1 MTHGRA
7 LAAIHVAA
15 VLFGLTGIFGELIQ
29 VGAMLITAGRA
40 SFAVLALF
48 ISIRSQGRGLGQGM
62 KAADFRTLPC
72 PSYPEIPLVWDL
84 WRVGGAIRDF
94 RPDCVHLATEG
105 PLGWAARRWLVR
117 RGLAFSS
124 AIHTRFP
131 EYVNSRWPWLPLRWG
146 YAFLRAFHRPSQAVL
161 VTTERM
167 REEFAGWGF
176 KQLALWRKGVD
187 TQLFRPPA
195 MPAAVSSLVFLY
207 VGRIAPEKNVEAFL
221 RLDLPG
227 EKQVVGDG
235 PQRADLQAAYPQ
247 VRFLGYR
254 HGAALAQAFQQ
265 ASVLVFPSRTD
276 TYGLVMLEALACGT
290 PVAAFPV
297 AGPLD
302 IVTEQVGA
310 MSEDLT
316 RAIDAARYCD
326 RAACAAYGASFS
338 WEAATQQFLSGLV
351 ALEEE
356 EAVSLQTVP
365 AF

>member
-1 MTHGRA
+1 MRLLIVSDAWAPQVNGVVTSLQA
-7 LAAIHVAA
+7 LVS
-15 VLFGLTGIFGELIQ
+15 EL
-29 VGAMLITAGRA
+29 
-40 SFAVLALF
+40 
-48 ISIRSQGRGLGQGM
+48 RGLGHQV
-62 KAADFRTLPC
+62 KLLSPADFRTLPC

-302 IVTEQVGA
+302 VLQAGVSGVLDEDLRAACLAALSLDRGRCAELAARQSWRASALEFLAQQPLLDGELCMPAQVGA
-310 MSEDLT
+310 T
-316 RAIDAARYCD
+316 
-326 RAACAAYGASFS
+326 
-338 WEAATQQFLSGLV
+338 
-351 ALEEE
+351 
-356 EAVSLQTVP
+356 
-365 AF
+365 